1 MGGLSVNF
9 GPNEINNNQFKSA
22 SKEKAW
28 QEATGVMQKIETVAY
43 DAVRLDGT
51 EADKNKMPGDVMVIG
66 KKWPAGGE
74 YSAHVKFDEETKR
87 LLSADIDTEK
97 FKLTLSGSYPKM
109 VYSEKNKY
117 DGVEKRLG
125 IDFSKDTAD
134 YKHLHGQP
142 EKSMHPHGQSSQN
155 LPQKVYTIK
164 PGETDNFKSIGHQL
178 AYEKGMEIK
187 KEVESLG
194 KSLIELDGKQ
204 GVDRNPEKGFVTLG
218 GKEQIHEGRVE
229 FDPKS
234 LDLKRVSLHDNAEDV
249 QYNKTVH
256 KDRTEYSK
264 DEGTGK
270 DIFIEYKDT
279 GEMKFLKQEKLAK
292 RE

>member
-1 MGGLSVNF
+1 
-9 GPNEINNNQFKSA
+9 
-22 SKEKAW
+22 
-28 QEATGVMQKIETVAY
+28 
-43 DAVRLDGT
+43 
-51 EADKNKMPGDVMVIG
+51 
-66 KKWPAGGE
+66 
-74 YSAHVKFDEETKR
+74 
-87 LLSADIDTEK
+87 
-97 FKLTLSGSYPKM
+97 
-109 VYSEKNKY
+109 
-117 DGVEKRLG
+117 
-125 IDFSKDTAD
+125 
-134 YKHLHGQP
+134 
-142 EKSMHPHGQSSQN
+142 MHPHGQSSQN